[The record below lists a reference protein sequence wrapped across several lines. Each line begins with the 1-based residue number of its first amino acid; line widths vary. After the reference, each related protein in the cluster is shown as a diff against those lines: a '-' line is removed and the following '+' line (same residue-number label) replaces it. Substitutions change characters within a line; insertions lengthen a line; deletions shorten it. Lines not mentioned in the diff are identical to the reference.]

1 MKNKR
6 GRMGGIWKFQLVY
19 LAFRFYLL
27 LLSLVPVL
35 RLTLSLSVVPFVCWR
50 PTLLSLATRMNIN
63 VIVVAS
69 VSDRAYIC
77 KRIKWNFD
85 WKCMTMALKHLRLA
99 HRVTDNKAAHNTK
112 AKKKRRNFYMEKM
125 CIDRRCC
132 RLGIPPQHKITRI
145 RTTLHIHV
153 GFFVN
158 GKFLPRFSKDTMK
171 TSRRLW
177 KTSALPL
184 SCNCN
189 NDCTRH
195 AIMESE
201 IMIEE
206 LSCVL
211 ECRSRRS
218 RSVCFACRSEN
229 GFFTFLLLLLSSNS

>member
-1 MKNKR
+1 
-6 GRMGGIWKFQLVY
+6 
-19 LAFRFYLL
+19 
-27 LLSLVPVL
+27 
-35 RLTLSLSVVPFVCWR
+35 
-50 PTLLSLATRMNIN
+50 
-63 VIVVAS
+63 
-69 VSDRAYIC
+69 
-77 KRIKWNFD
+77 
-85 WKCMTMALKHLRLA
+85 MALKHHRLA
-99 HRVTDNKAAHNTK
+99 HRATDNKAAHNTK
-112 AKKKRRNFYMEKM
+112 AKKKRRNYYMEKM

-132 RLGIPPQHKITRI
+132 RLGISPQHKITRI

-153 GFFVN
+153 WFFCEWKV
-158 GKFLPRFSKDTMK
+158 FSSLLEGYNEDE
-171 TSRRLW
+171 RRLW

-195 AIMESE
+195 ATMESE

-206 LSCVL
+206 LSCIL